1 MTSAASCAFSSWTTS
16 GAVLPARTRSRV
28 ERMRALR
35 DWRRSWNERR
45 MWKICLRAVVEEGE
59 EVRELGQEAPVVR
72 KE

>member
-1 MTSAASCAFSSWTTS
+1 
-16 GAVLPARTRSRV
+16 VLPARTRSRV